1 MSTSTIPKAD
11 QGDGKPDYLPTPE
24 EIRDACRLIRAGW
37 SKEEEYQRRTT
48 KNPEARII
56 GTDRMPIWENVEST
70 RQKLRVTVPPG
81 KNWIGQK

>member
-24 EIRDACRLIRAGW
+24 EIRAGCLEIQSGWDA
-37 SKEEEYQRRTT
+37 EEEYRHRTI